1 MSVGVRDVED
11 AKAEEVGADIGTG
24 AGQAEA
30 PDLLGKRLVAL
41 SVRNSWFGRKTLAAT
56 TTLSVM
62 RRPSDHDT

>member
-41 SVRNSWFGRKTLAAT
+41 SVRNSWFGRRHWP
-56 TTLSVM
+56 
-62 RRPSDHDT
+62 RRRR